1 MVTAALLLGGL
12 TTAYAAKAPPPTP
25 TAEDLC
31 QAARAKAAGQYA
43 ACQQSAQSKWQLKAD
58 QPKFL
63 SASSK
68 CHVKYAHTWVVLQGK
83 AGLTG
88 SSCDAS
94 HDRFVDNADDT
105 FTDNLTGLQWEE
117 KTNLN
122 NVVNL
127 LDPHDADNTYTW
139 SATSP
144 AADGTAFTAFLA
156 SLNTA
161 PACFAGQ
168 CDWRLPTKEELQTLL
183 SDPFP
188 CVNKPCIDP
197 TLGSTQG
204 ATDSGPNPPTYWTS
218 STYMG
223 QPDNAWVV
231 DFFDGSVKNFGND
244 KIVDMYV
251 RAVRGGL

>member
-1 MVTAALLLGGL
+1 MLTAALTLGGL
-12 TTAYAAKAPPPTP
+12 TTAHAKAPVPTP
-25 TAEDLC
+25 TAEESC
-31 QAARAKAAGQYA
+31 QAARAKAAGLYA
-43 ACQQSAQSKWQLKAD
+43 ACQQNAQSKWQLKAD
-58 QPKFL
+58 QPLTAQPKFL
-63 SASSK
+63 ASSSK
-68 CHVKYAHTWVVLQGK
+68 CRVKYVATWAKLQ
-83 AGLTG
+83 ARLPAT
-88 SSCDAS
+88 SCAAP
-94 HDRFVDNADDT
+94 RFVDNGDGT
-105 FTDNLTGLQWEE
+105 VSDNLTDLQWEK

-122 NVVNL
+122 NVVSL
-127 LDPHDADNTYTW
+127 LNPHDADNTYTW
-139 SATSP
+139 SNAGT
-144 AADGTAFTAFLA
+144 AADGTAFTAFLSA
-156 SLNTA
+156 LNAA

-188 CVNKPCIDP
+188 CVNKPCIDT
-197 TLGSTQG
+197 TLGDTQG

-223 QPDNAWVV
+223 QADNAWVV